1 MNTSQVIEERLVPAA
16 GDLRRCG
23 DPEEMRSP
31 GPLTVQSACWSRDA
45 AQTGDELE
53 LTAGLDGTDVIGI
66 AFRVSNA
73 RGQPI
78 ALLPALVSGTQARA
92 KWRVPVFGSG
102 SEQYDFGVWQNGRRL
117 GGSERLFVGA
127 SQELDGVRPAPRLQV
142 VECEKPAARRHVH
155 VGRVRAIPS
164 RALEGDIVKL
174 RAFILGASE
183 GESVVFRIFRGAAKE
198 PYAVVEGKVAGEAA
212 VSEWKVEG
220 VEGGGCEQGL
230 DFVDFDLEAEIP
242 GAGARAHCL
251 CELRGYR
258 SPQLPSSC
266 W

>member
-1 MNTSQVIEERLVPAA
+1 M
-16 GDLRRCG
+16 
-23 DPEEMRSP
+23 
-31 GPLTVQSACWSRDA
+31 
-45 AQTGDELE
+45 
-53 LTAGLDGTDVIGI
+53 
-66 AFRVSNA
+66 
-73 RGQPI
+73 
-78 ALLPALVSGTQARA
+78 
-92 KWRVPVFGSG
+92 
-102 SEQYDFGVWQNGRRL
+102 
-117 GGSERLFVGA
+117 
-127 SQELDGVRPAPRLQV
+127 RPAPRLQV

-258 SPQLPSSC
+258 SAP
-266 W
+266 